1 MVLRF
6 LRIWS
11 HLQKKSLME
20 NFIFVHLAAAWLPHN
35 QIWVTVEE
43 TTSFTYCL
51 ITVNYADFDSK
62 VTGSLV

>member
-1 MVLRF
+1 
-6 LRIWS
+6 
-11 HLQKKSLME
+11 ME
-20 NFIFVHLAAAWLPHN
+20 TFIFVRLTAPWQPHN

-43 TTSFTYCL
+43 VTSFTCSL